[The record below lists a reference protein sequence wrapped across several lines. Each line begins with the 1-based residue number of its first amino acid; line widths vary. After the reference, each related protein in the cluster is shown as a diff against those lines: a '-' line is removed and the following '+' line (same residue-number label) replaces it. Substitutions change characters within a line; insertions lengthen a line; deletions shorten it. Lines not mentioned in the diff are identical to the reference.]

1 MCEREGRGGNKRKR
15 EKERKKETEERVETE
30 RCRYVEDKRQ
40 GTAGRENQ
48 EMTYLFFPGDS
59 KEFETELVLR
69 LIAISAQVRMIKMA
83 ERDERAE
90 SFVSSPAFRPPES
103 CPPPWFESN

>member
-1 MCEREGRGGNKRKR
+1 
-15 EKERKKETEERVETE
+15 
-30 RCRYVEDKRQ
+30 
-40 GTAGRENQ
+40 
-48 EMTYLFFPGDS
+48 MTYLFYARDS

-69 LIAISAQVRMIKMA
+69 LIAIGARVRMIKMA